1 VTPPARQAA
10 APSASSTATAAG
22 KSEPGATGSETA
34 SNKSDDAPSATP
46 ERTSNYI
53 TVSDGKK
60 FSVPSLVGL
69 PIRTVIE
76 MTAAQG
82 LQVQIS
88 GNGTVREQAPAPGT
102 QVPTGTK
109 IVVRCGR

>member
-1 VTPPARQAA
+1 VQQTVAQSASPTAIAA
-10 APSASSTATAAG
+10 AKPEAAT
-22 KSEPGATGSETA
+22 TGLETA
-34 SNKSDDAPSATP
+34 SNNSDDAPSAP
-46 ERTSNYI
+46 PDRTSNYI
-53 TVSDGKK
+53 TISDGRK
-60 FSVPSLVGL
+60 FSVPTLVGL

-88 GNGTVREQAPAPGT
+88 GSGTVREQAPAPGT

-109 IVVRCGR
+109 IIVRCGR